1 MMKEKNNTSHEIKL
15 LLAYRL
21 TLASGRVPLQLQLAS
36 DDGIGWAVGR
46 LVLLA
51 DAAATMAGCRV
62 PRGHVR
68 DAGCSGWRLAMG
80 VADGVT
86 VMPRPRRRREP
97 RGLRRA

>member
-51 DAAATMAGCRV
+51 DAAATMAGCQL
-62 PRGHVR
+62 PRMAMAIGDGRCRRCHGDAARETETRAARLEACVR
-68 DAGCSGWRLAMG
+68 GS
-80 VADGVT
+80 
-86 VMPRPRRRREP
+86 
-97 RGLRRA
+97 